1 MKNGCEKLLKYYQE
15 ELISDFEGT
24 IIDLETIGEFDN
36 RFDDSRRYI
45 NIKPVIF
52 GYINKE
58 VLKIICAENKS
69 SLELEKQE
77 VRRLLPELEKPFFAF
92 NSIFEKGVLF
102 HFLGTAVEFG
112 ELNKERYENKENVI
126 KLLGVSQ
133 YSDPFNGSGK
143 LCMQTWLRGDL
154 KRAMAHNRACLLKER
169 DILLKRGFREPDE
182 LELRRE

>member
-24 IIDLETIGEFDN
+24 IIDIETIGEFDN
-36 RFDDSRRYI
+36 RFDDSRRYR
-45 NIKPVIF
+45 NITPVIF
-52 GYINKE
+52 GYVNRE

-69 SLELEKQE
+69 SIEYEKQE
-77 VRRLLPELEKPFFAF
+77 VVRLLPKLEKPFYAF

-102 HFLGTAVEFG
+102 HFLEILIEFR
-112 ELNKERYENKENVI
+112 ELNKERYENKEKAVR
-126 KLLGVSQ
+126 LLGISQ
-133 YSDPFNGSGK
+133 YDDPFNGNGK
-143 LCMQTWLRGDL
+143 LCMQAWLRENL
-154 KRAMAHNRACLLKER
+154 KRAIAHNRACLLKER